1 MQKKEAA
8 EKPNYNIPSQA
19 NTLTHSTMYFA
30 FIYDHRYMKNDR
42 DFYGDAIICFYP
54 AERKESVSKRERERE
69 KLVLAC
75 LY

>member
-1 MQKKEAA
+1 
-8 EKPNYNIPSQA
+8 
-19 NTLTHSTMYFA
+19 MYFA

-54 AERKESVSKRERERE
+54 AERKESVSKREIERER
-69 KLVLAC
+69 LVLAC